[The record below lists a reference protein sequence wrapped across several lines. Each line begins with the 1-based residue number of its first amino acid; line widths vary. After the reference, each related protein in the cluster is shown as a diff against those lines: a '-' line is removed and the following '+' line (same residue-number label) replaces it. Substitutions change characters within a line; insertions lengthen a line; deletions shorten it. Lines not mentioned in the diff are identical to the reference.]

1 VNTAIVGAASAVF
14 GWFGMPAVEAAI
26 EEEVP
31 AKLEA
36 NVAAAREAAGAVRVA
51 DAREISHV

>member
-1 VNTAIVGAASAVF
+1 L
-14 GWFGMPAVEAAI
+14 PAVEAAI

-51 DAREISHV
+51 DARENSHV